1 MNMMF
6 FTVGKQFTAAEI
18 ETLLKEAGFREISL
32 VHTYGYYSLVSGGK
46 PWQQGWWWTA
56 ATLTADIL
64 DSPGFDRHISRHG
77 IRNKA
82 AVVRLLMERGQF
94 LRRRL
99 SRPAK
104 YRLRPQDDTGDRQ
117 LALRIL
123 F

>member
-1 MNMMF
+1 MNTMF

-64 DSPGFDRHISRHG
+64 DSPGFDRHMIVTEFAIKQPLCASSWREVSSSG
-77 IRNKA
+77 
-82 AVVRLLMERGQF
+82 VG
-94 LRRRL
+94 
-99 SRPAK
+99 
-104 YRLRPQDDTGDRQ
+104 
-117 LALRIL
+117 
-123 F
+123 